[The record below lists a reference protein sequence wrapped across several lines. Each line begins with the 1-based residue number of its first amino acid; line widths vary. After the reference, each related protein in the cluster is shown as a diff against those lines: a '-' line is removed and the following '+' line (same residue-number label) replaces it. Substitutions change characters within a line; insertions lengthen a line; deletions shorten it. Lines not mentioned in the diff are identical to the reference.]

1 MQDIFLLVGRRL
13 GVVSDMLAG
22 NGMLDDLEQVRRHP
36 DVVRACGW
44 PFPVAASTLDIVMC
58 RQRKQ
63 AEEAPQHTCYCL
75 QRADCA
81 YELPR
86 YIFLHSQ
93 RYRKMPGVEE
103 PTRIEYPPHLLFRG
117 SPLLSSLVRVTANH
131 PRHC

>member
-1 MQDIFLLVGRRL
+1 MVCWMTLNRLEDILICRV
-13 GVVSDMLAG
+13 
-22 NGMLDDLEQVRRHP
+22 DLWTAV
-36 DVVRACGW
+36 
-44 PFPVAASTLDIVMC
+44 PVAASTLDIVVC

-63 AEEAPQHTCYCL
+63 VEEAPRHTCYCL
-75 QRADCA
+75 QRADCT